1 MNTKILDK
9 PIATAEQM
17 ASYLLSKNPSP
28 SIKMNV
34 LEFCQLFL
42 DVAAKEGVRG
52 DALFAQS
59 CVETGHFKFRGT
71 VTADQNNYAGLGT
84 VNATTKG
91 AYFPNE
97 SSGILAQAQHAKG
110 YATKESLSG
119 ACVDPRYH
127 LLVRYGKCGTAPHWE
142 ELGGKWAVPGYDTKK
157 YASLEEANKAEDSY
171 GYKILK
177 ILNEILK
184 VPKKEGANVAT
195 KVIALSAGH
204 GYNTPGKRCI
214 EPLDSSMT
222 REWFLNDRIVDKV
235 ENALKNYECKVVRLD
250 DTTGAKDISLAN
262 RVAIANK
269 AKADVYISVH
279 HNAGIYGGS
288 GGGTVVFYYPTG
300 NCKELATK
308 LYDNIVKRTGLIG
321 NRATPIANGKHLY
334 EVRKTSMTCL
344 LIENGFMDS
353 KTDVPIILTK
363 EHAEKTARGIVAFLV
378 EQYCLEP
385 KKGFNEVVE
394 AMYYKACDKKY
405 VSIAIALNS
414 IGVDG
419 SFANR
424 TKIAKSNGIKGYV
437 GTATQN
443 TQMLNLLKAGLLKK
457 A

>member
-1 MNTKILDK
+1 MSTKILGN

-34 LEFCQLFL
+34 LEFCQLYL
-42 DVAAKEGVRG
+42 TEAAKEGVRG

-59 CVETGHFKFRGT
+59 CWETAHFKYGGT

-84 VNATTKG
+84 LNASTKG

-97 SSGILAQAQHAKG
+97 SVGILAQAQHAKG
-110 YATKESLSG
+110 YATRDALSYG
-119 ACVDPRYH
+119 CVDPRYS

-157 YASLEEANKAEDSY
+157 YASLYDANEASDSY
-171 GYKILK
+171 GYKIVN

-184 VPKKEGANVAT
+184 VPKKEETNVAT

-204 GYNTPGKRCI
+204 GYHTAGKRCI
-214 EPLDSSMT
+214 AELDPSMT
-222 REWFLNDRIVDKV
+222 REWFLNDRIADKV
-235 ENALKNYECKVVRLD
+235 ENSLKNYECKVLRLD

-262 RVAIANK
+262 RVATANK
-269 AKADVYISVH
+269 AKANVYISIH
-279 HNAGIYGGS
+279 HDAGIYGGS
-288 GGGTVVFYYPTG
+288 GGGTKVYYYPTSG
-300 NCKELATK
+300 CKLLATK
-308 LYDNIVKRTGLIG
+308 LYDSIVNKTGLRG
-321 NRATPIANGKHLY
+321 NRATPIFASKDLY
-334 EVRKTSMTCL
+334 EIKKTNMACFI
-344 LIENGFMDS
+344 IENGFMDS
-353 KTDVPIILTK
+353 KADVPIILTE